1 MFDVILKHIS
11 ARAITCLKMEKRERE
26 GEGGQRKGGGRK
38 VDRSVP
44 LSVDPRC
51 IHPNHRSPFLTGAQL
66 KAPAAAVK
74 ST

>member
-38 VDRSVP
+38 VDRSVA

-51 IHPNHRSPFLTGAQL
+51 IHPNRRSPFLTGAQL
-66 KAPAAAVK
+66 KAPAAVK